1 MQQKLYREELLQI
14 FPQKLRQRIEESV
27 TFKNLTEIRLRAD
40 LPVLIET
47 TQENYFLKKEEAAE
61 KRRAIAKE
69 EDNWILSP
77 EQLKLIFEKISQYS
91 VFAYTEEIGEGFITL
106 KGGHRA
112 GLCGKYYYRGEE
124 KPQIKHISSINLRVA
139 REVIGCAECI
149 VPKLFE
155 GNTFCHTLL
164 ISPPGCGKTT
174 YLRDI
179 IRLLSDGTDTI
190 TGKNVAVVDERSEIG
205 NRTREGIGFYLGN
218 RTDLM
223 DHCPKAAGMLMML
236 RTMTP
241 EILAADEIGGEKDI
255 KAMAYVR
262 NCGCRLLMTVHG
274 NSMQDIFARP
284 VLGEYLK
291 KYPFE
296 RYVFLSKKE
305 DREINN
311 KKQIIYTYKSKRA
324 AEKVRKIKNQ
334 RKGRKNFMVKILGG
348 SLVLIAAYLFGMKLM
363 EPAAE
368 HIRLLEE
375 GDLLYRILESEIRN
389 TRTPLPILFGEL
401 SDRTNTRWHNF
412 FLSFLSH

>member
-305 DREINN
+305 
-311 KKQIIYTYKSKRA
+311 
-324 AEKVRKIKNQ
+324 EKVRKIKNQ

>member
-91 VFAYTEEIGEGFITL
+91 VFAYTEE
-106 KGGHRA
+106 
-112 GLCGKYYYRGEE
+112 
-124 KPQIKHISSINLRVA
+124 IKHISSINLRVA

-305 DREINN
+305 DRER
-311 KKQIIYTYKSKRA
+311 IITIYDQDGIQK
-324 AEKVRKIKNQ
+324 
-334 RKGRKNFMVKILGG
+334 
-348 SLVLIAAYLFGMKLM
+348 
-363 EPAAE
+363 
-368 HIRLLEE
+368 
-375 GDLLYRILESEIRN
+375 
-389 TRTPLPILFGEL
+389 
-401 SDRTNTRWHNF
+401 
-412 FLSFLSH
+412 

>member
-174 YLRDI
+174 YLWDI

-305 DREINN
+305 DRER
-311 KKQIIYTYKSKRA
+311 IITIYDQDGIQK
-324 AEKVRKIKNQ
+324 
-334 RKGRKNFMVKILGG
+334 
-348 SLVLIAAYLFGMKLM
+348 
-363 EPAAE
+363 
-368 HIRLLEE
+368 
-375 GDLLYRILESEIRN
+375 
-389 TRTPLPILFGEL
+389 
-401 SDRTNTRWHNF
+401 
-412 FLSFLSH
+412 

>member
-1 MQQKLYREELLQI
+1 MWQILLQ
-14 FPQKLRQRIEESV
+14 
-27 TFKNLTEIRLRAD
+27 
-40 LPVLIET
+40 
-47 TQENYFLKKEEAAE
+47 
-61 KRRAIAKE
+61 
-69 EDNWILSP
+69 
-77 EQLKLIFEKISQYS
+77 
-91 VFAYTEEIGEGFITL
+91 
-106 KGGHRA
+106 
-112 GLCGKYYYRGEE
+112 GEE

-296 RYVFLSKKE
+296 RYVFLSKKG
-305 DREINN
+305 DRERRIT
-311 KKQIIYTYKSKRA
+311 IY
-324 AEKVRKIKNQ
+324 NQ
-334 RKGRKNFMVKILGG
+334 DGIQK
-348 SLVLIAAYLFGMKLM
+348 
-363 EPAAE
+363 
-368 HIRLLEE
+368 
-375 GDLLYRILESEIRN
+375 
-389 TRTPLPILFGEL
+389 
-401 SDRTNTRWHNF
+401 
-412 FLSFLSH
+412 

>member
-1 MQQKLYREELLQI
+1 MQQRLYREELLQI

-27 TFKNLTEIRLRAD
+27 TFKNLVEIRLRAG
-40 LPVLIET
+40 LPVSIVT
-47 TQENYFLKKEEAAE
+47 TQESYFLEKETDTKKKGDIAIKEATAK
-61 KRRAIAKE
+61 KRVPVKGG
-69 EDNWILSP
+69 NYWILSP

-91 VFAYTEEIGEGFITL
+91 VFAYSEEIGEGFITL

-112 GLCGKYYYRGEE
+112 GLCGKYYYRGER
-124 KPQIKHISSINLRVA
+124 KPQIKYISSINLRVA
-139 REVIGCAECI
+139 REVIGCAEYI

-164 ISPPGCGKTT
+164 VSPPGCGKTT

-179 IRLLSDGTDTI
+179 IRLLSDGTGTI
-190 TGKNVAVVDERSEIG
+190 TGKNVSVVDERSEIG
-205 NRTREGIGFYLGN
+205 NRTREELGFYLGN

-274 NSMQDIFARP
+274 NSMQDILARP
-284 VLGEYLK
+284 ILGEYLK

-296 RYVFLSKKE
+296 RYVFLSRKDNGE
-305 DREINN
+305 R
-311 KKQIIYTYKSKRA
+311 QITIY
-324 AEKVRKIKNQ
+324 NQ
-334 RKGRKNFMVKILGG
+334 D
-348 SLVLIAAYLFGMKLM
+348 GMQK
-363 EPAAE
+363 
-368 HIRLLEE
+368 
-375 GDLLYRILESEIRN
+375 
-389 TRTPLPILFGEL
+389 
-401 SDRTNTRWHNF
+401 
-412 FLSFLSH
+412 

>member
-1 MQQKLYREELLQI
+1 MEYKGLSIKAFAELLDVPYRTLQNYLLNERDPSAEVLIKISDVLKVDLNWLMCGKGEMFYQSLEHRLTNKEKDLINHYRKMSNDTQI
-14 FPQKLRQRIEESV
+14 VFDI

-305 DREINN
+305 DRER
-311 KKQIIYTYKSKRA
+311 IITIYDQDGIQK
-324 AEKVRKIKNQ
+324 
-334 RKGRKNFMVKILGG
+334 
-348 SLVLIAAYLFGMKLM
+348 
-363 EPAAE
+363 
-368 HIRLLEE
+368 
-375 GDLLYRILESEIRN
+375 
-389 TRTPLPILFGEL
+389 
-401 SDRTNTRWHNF
+401 
-412 FLSFLSH
+412 

>member
-1 MQQKLYREELLQI
+1 MSINNRLREVMEYKGLSIKAFAELLDVPYRTLQNYLLNERDPSAEVLIKISDVLKVDLNWLMCGKGEMFYQSLEHRLTNKEKDLINHYRKMSNDTQI
-14 FPQKLRQRIEESV
+14 VFDI

-305 DREINN
+305 DRER
-311 KKQIIYTYKSKRA
+311 IITIYDQDGIQK
-324 AEKVRKIKNQ
+324 
-334 RKGRKNFMVKILGG
+334 
-348 SLVLIAAYLFGMKLM
+348 
-363 EPAAE
+363 
-368 HIRLLEE
+368 
-375 GDLLYRILESEIRN
+375 
-389 TRTPLPILFGEL
+389 
-401 SDRTNTRWHNF
+401 
-412 FLSFLSH
+412 